1 MCVYLWFEVPAWR
14 KGGRASRSPIAQ
26 HGGTIRSHRPEEIP
40 TAALKRSWWWRR
52 GEQRRW
58 TCCPCCRR
66 RRLCGRMPPKVSPT
80 LRTVSLL
87 WKVLTFKPF
96 YSLTHKTSHSPII
109 RGMWNSVQRW
119 SEIIPVEGFCWL
131 SLFCSCD
138 FFSSWAIPWLS
149 TWIWNIQRYV
159 WAQITPHAAVSCVC
173 KFKTPSSWQEITDW
187 WPTSH
192 YVD

>member
-1 MCVYLWFEVPAWR
+1 MLCSNYHITFLCVLWFEVPAWR
-14 KGGRASRSPIAQ
+14 KGVRPGRSPVVRD
-26 HGGTIRSHRPEEIP
+26 GGTIRSHRAEEGGQEIL

-66 RRLCGRMPPKVSPT
+66 RRLCGRMPPQVSPT

-96 YSLTHKTSHSPII
+96 YSLKHKTSHSPII

-119 SEIIPVEGFCWL
+119 WRGFVLRGCWL
-131 SLFCSCD
+131 SLTVLQLW
-138 FFSSWAIPWLS
+138 FFSSWAIPWFA
-149 TWIWNIQRYV
+149 T
-159 WAQITPHAAVSCVC
+159 
-173 KFKTPSSWQEITDW
+173 
-187 WPTSH
+187 
-192 YVD
+192 